1 MLTYWLEKGAGS
13 MVMTSKSTNL
23 YVNARKKNK
32 TQAIVPFT
40 QVGSPAVRLR
50 LAHCTAWV
58 KRWSEA
64 MDFKL
69 FSKQIS
75 PYRESLRIILYHPPS
90 HLLPKAFHHSLT
102 WWKSSGCLWASHQP
116 PKYTNKSYPES
127 QVVQKLKKLYA

>member
-1 MLTYWLEKGAGS
+1 MAESLPATRKSVPTEKTYILQDAGN
-13 MVMTSKSTNL
+13 TDTNNTAA
-23 YVNARKKNK
+23 VESGTNNK
-32 TQAIVPFT
+32 VCNET

-90 HLLPKAFHHSLT
+90 RLLPKAFHHSLT
-102 WWKSSGCLWASHQP
+102 
-116 PKYTNKSYPES
+116 
-127 QVVQKLKKLYA
+127 